1 MKSSSLFLLLVAASV
16 GFVARAEDKVAPKAP
31 AKAAASA
38 KAKEAKAKEA
48 DANEPRVKAMQVVIN
63 TSRQFANPSPE
74 AAAWFGKLRAQRAA
88 SKDAEEQGALDVAL
102 QFDPAVPPSSP
113 LGKEPLKNYPAPEV
127 ASVLGKLAATERALD
142 LGQKPTALSAAEL
155 TELAKSPEGDTA
167 TRAIRLLRRSD
178 AGAAAPLLWKRLA
191 TLTQRGE
198 VKQIEDEIMRLPV
211 AQVAKGFPA
220 FAEIEKAPL
229 SVRGAWLRVVAV
241 RPTLKVDKAVVLAL
255 LKGPANEV
263 TEAAWD
269 AVPTL
274 FTAADKALLEET
286 AQGLSERLA
295 PRAKAALAL
304 LK

>member
-113 LGKEPLKNYPAPEV
+113 DACRKNYIQHRQVHLPA
-127 ASVLGKLAATERALD
+127 A
-142 LGQKPTALSAAEL
+142 
-155 TELAKSPEGDTA
+155 
-167 TRAIRLLRRSD
+167 
-178 AGAAAPLLWKRLA
+178 
-191 TLTQRGE
+191 
-198 VKQIEDEIMRLPV
+198 
-211 AQVAKGFPA
+211 
-220 FAEIEKAPL
+220 
-229 SVRGAWLRVVAV
+229 
-241 RPTLKVDKAVVLAL
+241 
-255 LKGPANEV
+255 
-263 TEAAWD
+263 
-269 AVPTL
+269 
-274 FTAADKALLEET
+274 
-286 AQGLSERLA
+286 
-295 PRAKAALAL
+295 
-304 LK
+304 

>member
-16 GFVARAEDKVAPKAP
+16 SFVARAEDKVAPKAP
-31 AKAAASA
+31 AKAAAS
-38 KAKEAKAKEA
+38 AKAKEA

-88 SKDAEEQGALDVAL
+88 SKDAEEQSALDVAL

-142 LGQKPTALSAAEL
+142 LGQKPSALNAAEL

-178 AGAAAPLLWKRLA
+178 AGAAAPLLWKRLV

-211 AQVAKGFPA
+211 AQVAQGFPA
-220 FAEIEKAPL
+220 FTEIEKAPL
-229 SVRGAWLRVVAV
+229 SVKGAWLRVVAV

-274 FTAADKALLEET
+274 FTAADKASLEE
-286 AQGLSERLA
+286 ASQGLSERLA